1 MQYSILLFFQKLS
14 NPVLNF
20 LSEALTMFGES
31 FAVILILLY
40 IYWGVNKN
48 RGFALFIT
56 LLSSLTLVNIIK
68 PIFSIERPFVKYPDI
83 TGQRVQ
89 TATGFSFP
97 SGHTTT
103 AATFYPS
110 LAVSTNHKKHSLLAA
125 LILTVLIGLTRLY
138 LGVHYPIDVLTGL
151 VLGLSCTFF
160 LYPLFYKLYE
170 NKKLTKIS
178 IMLSI
183 INLVVS
189 LILCILILINGE
201 LEIYF
206 MDLMKMQSLSF
217 GSLLGFYFDKKYLNF
232 STSGSIG
239 KKISRYF
246 LGILGLGLIY
256 LTRLIFPQSLYA
268 ISSFFRYSMIGYW
281 ATFLFPYLAI
291 KFNLMN
297 REF

>member
-14 NPVLNF
+14 NPVLDF
-20 LSEALTMFGES
+20 LSETLTMFGES
-31 FAVILILLY
+31 FVVILILLY
-40 IYWGVNKN
+40 IYWCVNKN

-68 PIFSIERPFVKYPDI
+68 PIFSVERPFVKYPDI
-83 TGQRVQ
+83 TGQRIH

-110 LAVSTNHKKHSLLAA
+110 LAVSAKHKKRSLLAA
-125 LILTVLIGLTRLY
+125 MLLAILIGFTRLY
-138 LGVHYPIDVLTGL
+138 LGVHYPTDVLTGL
-151 VLGLSCTFF
+151 VLGLLCTFF
-160 LYPLFYKLYE
+160 LYPIFYRSYE
-170 NKKLTKIS
+170 SKRLTRIS
-178 IMLSI
+178 IILSVI
-183 INLVVS
+183 SLVIS
-189 LILCILILINGE
+189 LILCTLILINGE

-206 MDLMKMQSLSF
+206 MDLMKMLSLSF
-217 GSLLGFYFDKKYLNF
+217 GSLLGFYLDKKHLNF
-232 STSGSIG
+232 STSGSLG

-256 LTRLIFPQSLYA
+256 LTKLIFPQSLYA
-268 ISSFFRYSMIGYW
+268 ISSFFRYSLIGYW
-281 ATFLFPYLAI
+281 ATFMFPYLAI

-297 REF
+297 KEF